1 MNGDDSRTDI
11 FNSKRELV
19 AESVVNRHVVFLKL
33 HGQIDSAPERA
44 RKSHIGMPRRHEQPD
59 IFTVEQRLKPVV
71 LPEFGRIEPEARTG
85 VCERENI
92 DRIAAVVAQTGV
104 VEHSTLAVHAYEHT
118 LCVRYLFHPTNELMP
133 AEQGLDAEP
142 VRVSSEPGHGA
153 AAYGGNDRTVTE
165 FLAGLHI
172 AHMNFNDGCRNG
184 SDCIG
189 DGIGIMGIGT
199 GIEHYA
205 DAVGVEAGGMES
217 VDKLALAVMLLVTQI
232 YLGKTDSETF
242 EDCFESL
249 GPVDAGFA
257 LSEQIEVG
265 SVEDE
270 DVFHFMCTFSVGG
283 SSLLRRS
290 TASTT
295 SWAR

>member
-1 MNGDDSRTDI
+1 M
-11 FNSKRELV
+11 
-19 AESVVNRHVVFLKL
+19 
-33 HGQIDSAPERA
+33 
-44 RKSHIGMPRRHEQPD
+44 
-59 IFTVEQRLKPVV
+59 
-71 LPEFGRIEPEARTG
+71 
-85 VCERENI
+85 
-92 DRIAAVVAQTGV
+92 
-104 VEHSTLAVHAYEHT
+104 
-118 LCVRYLFHPTNELMP
+118 
-133 AEQGLDAEP
+133 
-142 VRVSSEPGHGA
+142 
-153 AAYGGNDRTVTE
+153 TE